1 MTKSTVKY
9 HNHTFSDKEIAQI
22 ARVSFDNFDN
32 NGELVTNKK
41 DFGLLGWLIIDGHT
55 SPFRHPSI
63 SFIFEVS
70 LDIFAQMSTHKIGVQ
85 MSDTAFNSK
94 SYRYVSACEF
104 DRVELRE
111 AVTNKKQG
119 SGVVMDDK
127 ILDRMV
133 TDSVASSYATYRNLI
148 DIDIANETARRL
160 LPQCTMTKVIATGT
174 LNAWMNFVALR
185 TAPNAQKEVRM
196 VANQVNDILTPL
208 YPMTMFWL
216 HKLIAAQEKM
226 RQALHAERKELLAN
240 YDNETWG
247 IK

>member
-9 HNHTFSDKEIAQI
+9 HNHTFSDKEIAQV

-32 NGELVTNKK
+32 NGELVTDKK
-41 DFGLLGWLIIDGHT
+41 DFGLIGFLMTEGHT

-85 MSDTAFNSK
+85 MSNTSFNSISHRYK
-94 SYRYVSACEF
+94 SPSQF
-104 DRVELRE
+104 DKVELRE

-119 SGVVMDDK
+119 SGAVIDDPRLNK
-127 ILDRMV
+127 MV

-148 DIDIANETARRL
+148 DNGIANETARRL

-174 LNAWMNFVALR
+174 LDAWMNFVALR
-185 TAPNAQKEVRM
+185 TAPDAQKEVRM
-196 VANQVNDILTPL
+196 VANQVNSILTSL
-208 YPMTMFWL
+208 YPVTMFWL
-216 HKLIAAQEKM
+216 HKLILAQEKM
-226 RQALHAERKELLAN
+226 RQELHKERRKLLAN
-240 YDNETWG
+240 YNDETWG